1 LAQSA
6 QLNGIMFLFLFRL
19 YNFNFIK
26 YVLTAAQQALTDTR
40 GIFFHFTGYL
50 ILLKSYLKSS
60 PLISFF
66 SSLFNSDEILFLK
79 FLKSIILDFFISF
92 NQ

>member
-50 ILLKSYLKSS
+50 ILLKSYSS

-79 FLKSIILDFFISF
+79 FSKSIILDFSISF